1 MIFSHSPL
9 FRTQATIM
17 KFKLSQI
24 TVLVVSALSVSAGV
38 AATDIDIVGNK
49 TSGGNGYYQTEFTG
63 GSLVNTPVEYTGSI
77 KDSNATSVFVGNA
90 PYRPNN

>member
-1 MIFSHSPL
+1 
-9 FRTQATIM
+9 M

-63 GSLVNTPVEYTGSI
+63 DPVNTPVEYTGSI

>member
-1 MIFSHSPL
+1 
-9 FRTQATIM
+9 M

-49 TSGGNGYYQTEFTG
+49 ISGGHGAYQTEFTG
-63 GSLVNTPVEYTGSI
+63 GAQVNTPVEYTGSI
-77 KDSNATSVFVGNA
+77 KDSSINSLFVGK
-90 PYRPNN
+90 